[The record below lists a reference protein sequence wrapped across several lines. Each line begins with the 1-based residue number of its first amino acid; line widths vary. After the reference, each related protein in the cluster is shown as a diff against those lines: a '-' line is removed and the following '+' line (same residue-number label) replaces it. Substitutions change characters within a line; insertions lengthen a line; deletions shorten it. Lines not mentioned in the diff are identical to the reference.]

1 MEEKQQ
7 LTAIYEISKALVSS
21 TDYEENLRYISNLLK
36 SITDFENVLIAL
48 KETGSDELKLFGNKE
63 NISYKPGEGVIGKV
77 WKLGTPIVIPDI
89 TKEKTFLNK
98 TKRDLKKYKN
108 KKLAFIAVPIKVG
121 DKTLGVLA
129 VDKTYTGKESLDN
142 YTKFLTLISNI
153 LGNSIK
159 LFLQIKEEKKKLE
172 EEKNYLQNQIKLIMS
187 KTGIEGVVGKSKQIL
202 DIVEIIKNVANTPA
216 TVLLTG
222 ESGVGKEVFAKSIH
236 QLSNRVDKPFIKI
249 NCAAIPEDLLESEL
263 FGYEKGAFTGANTTK
278 KGKFELAN
286 GGTIFLDEIGDMPL
300 LLQSKILRVL
310 QEKEV
315 ERLGG
320 SKPIKVDV
328 RIIAAT
334 NKNLEKMVYEGTFRE
349 DLYYR
354 LNVISVHIPPLKE
367 RKEDIPLL
375 IYFFLDKFN
384 KMYGKNLTISKELVN
399 LLTEYDW
406 PGNVRQLQNT
416 MERMVILA
424 KSNQLSFEDLPVD
437 IKNKIK
443 NMKKSEETKDIQIKS
458 DNLVLQKSQLP
469 KTVQEL
475 EKQAIEDALQK
486 SGYVIKKAAKL
497 LGMTPRQVRYRM
509 EKYNIPFKK

>member
-36 SITDFENVLIAL
+36 SITEFENVLIAL
-48 KETGSDELKLFGNKE
+48 KETRSNELKLFGNKD
-63 NISYKPGEGVIGKV
+63 NISYKSGEGVIGKV
-77 WKLGTPIVIPDI
+77 WKLGIPIVIPDI
-89 TKEKTFLNK
+89 AKEKTFLNK
-98 TKRDLKKYKN
+98 TKRDLKKYKG
-108 KKLAFIAVPIKVG
+108 KKIAFIAVPIKVENNI
-121 DKTLGVLA
+121 LGVLA
-129 VDKTYTGKESLDN
+129 VDKIYTGKESLDN
-142 YTKFLTLISNI
+142 YTTFLTLVSNI

-159 LFLQIKEEKKKLE
+159 LFLQIKEEKEKLE
-172 EEKNYLQNQIKLIMS
+172 KEKNYLQNQIRLIMS

-202 DIVEIIKNVANTPA
+202 DIVETIKNVANTPA

-236 QLSNRVDKPFIKI
+236 QLSNRADKPFIKI

-278 KGKFELAN
+278 KGKFELAD

-334 NKNLEKMVYEGTFRE
+334 NKNLERMVYEGTFRE

-354 LNVISVHIPPLKE
+354 LNVIPIHIPPLRE

-384 KMYGKNLTISKELVN
+384 KIYGKNLTITKKLVET
-399 LLTEYDW
+399 LTEYDW

-416 MERMVILA
+416 IERMVILS
-424 KSNQLSFEDLPVD
+424 KSEKLDFKDLPVD

-443 NMKKSEETKDIQIKS
+443 NVESS
-458 DNLVLQKSQLP
+458 KSQLIESLPTVEKPHLP
-469 KTVQEL
+469 KTVQEI
-475 EKQAIEDALQK
+475 EKQAIERALQQ

-509 EKYNIPFKK
+509 EKYNIPVKR